1 LAPEKREL
9 FSNTTF
15 EMTRE
20 RGDSVAVGVDRELI
34 TAD

>member
-1 LAPEKREL
+1 LAPERREL

-20 RGDSVAVGVDRELI
+20 RGDR
-34 TAD
+34 